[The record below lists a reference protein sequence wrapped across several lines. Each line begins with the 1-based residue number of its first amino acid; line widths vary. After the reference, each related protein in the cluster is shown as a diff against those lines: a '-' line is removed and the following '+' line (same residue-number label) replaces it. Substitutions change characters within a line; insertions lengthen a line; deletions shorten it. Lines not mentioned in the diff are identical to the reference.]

1 MLPRHACFGL
11 WAGTSGCDTGLR
23 ARCPSVPNADRVVL
37 HNVVRQTVWS
47 VRPCGPAQCG
57 LPAVTLAAASRGG
70 PAQCGQPAVTVAA
83 LTLAAVTIP
92 AAGRGRRILRRAER
106 GFPWRCPT

>member
-1 MLPRHACFGL
+1 
-11 WAGTSGCDTGLR
+11 
-23 ARCPSVPNADRVVL
+23 
-37 HNVVRQTVWS
+37 
-47 VRPCGPAQCG
+47 
-57 LPAVTLAAASRGG
+57 
-70 PAQCGQPAVTVAA
+70 VTVAA